1 MNNNELVSITCQYR
15 EILFSLI
22 EALDEN
28 KLSPLTDAVK
38 SDVRK
43 VDMKAKD
50 LPQLRILFWMNLII
64 GT

>member
-50 LPQLRILFWMNLII
+50 LPQLRILF
-64 GT
+64 